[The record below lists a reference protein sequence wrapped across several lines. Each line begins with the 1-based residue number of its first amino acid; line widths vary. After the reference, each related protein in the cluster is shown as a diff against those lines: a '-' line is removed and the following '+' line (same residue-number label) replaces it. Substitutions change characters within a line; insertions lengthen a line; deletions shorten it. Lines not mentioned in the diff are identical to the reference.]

1 MRISLY
7 AGNKMHGGRYCHLH
21 DGVIL
26 LLRPESY
33 GFFLSCVNCR
43 LCYLNLAGIT
53 KFKCERKNEKNS
65 GRGSK
70 MTPSC
75 KWPIKRDFT
84 FLVGET
90 RAEKGVCSLRL
101 TFLGL

>member
-1 MRISLY
+1 MGISLY

-65 GRGSK
+65 GRQ
-70 MTPSC
+70 
-75 KWPIKRDFT
+75 
-84 FLVGET
+84 
-90 RAEKGVCSLRL
+90 
-101 TFLGL
+101 